1 MKQKNDGKVRD
12 SATPTL
18 VNVEKQNST
27 SDPIAEFADDED
39 AEYNKPKVEYQKS
52 VVERAINIMLCRWF
66 PKQPQKNFPSVLFFN
81 PLFFSVLF
89 FSLFIFENV
98 VRNLQT
104 RKLFELLHVHLS
116 LRTFIWTCSSSL
128 EPGSC

>member
-39 AEYNKPKVEYQKS
+39 AEYNKPKVKYQKS
-52 VVERAINIMLCRWF
+52 VVERAINIMLCR
-66 PKQPQKNFPSVLFFN
+66 
-81 PLFFSVLF
+81 
-89 FSLFIFENV
+89 
-98 VRNLQT
+98 
-104 RKLFELLHVHLS
+104 
-116 LRTFIWTCSSSL
+116 
-128 EPGSC
+128 